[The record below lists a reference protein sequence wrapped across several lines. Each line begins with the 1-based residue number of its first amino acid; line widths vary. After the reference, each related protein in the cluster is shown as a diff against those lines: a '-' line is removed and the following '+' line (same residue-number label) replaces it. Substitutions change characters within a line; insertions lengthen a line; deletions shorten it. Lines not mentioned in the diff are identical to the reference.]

1 MSIVSIVHLHATAN
15 TLVPAR
21 LDGSLE
27 GVGVVKV
34 LHGLAAQVDAE
45 LLQLTRLTVLEPKHV
60 EDPNEPLRGVVGV
73 PHGLAEDGQ
82 ALAGLLTSS
91 SAHCAC
97 VEAGD
102 LVVD

>member
-1 MSIVSIVHLHATAN
+1 MSIVCIVHLHATADA
-15 TLVPAR
+15 LVPAS

-27 GVGVVKV
+27 GVGVIEV
-34 LHGLAAQVDAE
+34 LHGLTAQVDAE
-45 LLQLTRLTVLEPKHV
+45 LLQLTRLTVLKHKHV

-91 SAHCAC
+91 SAHCAGM
-97 VEAGD
+97 EAGD

>member
-1 MSIVSIVHLHATAN
+1 MSIVSIVHLHTTADA
-15 TLVPAR
+15 LVPAG

-27 GVGVVKV
+27 GVGVVEV

-45 LLQLTRLTVLEPKHV
+45 LLQLTRLAVLKPKHV

-82 ALAGLLTSS
+82 ALAGLLTAS
-91 SAHCAC
+91 SAHCAGM
-97 VEAGD
+97 EAGD